1 MAMRSNFLPQ
11 SLALSMW
18 VAVLN
23 AQTASLAS
31 LALCLLDEG
40 HEETNLE
47 PVRLLVWFWL
57 RSIES

>member
-18 VAVLN
+18 VVVLN

-47 PVRLLVWFWL
+47 PVSLLV
-57 RSIES
+57 